1 MKINSILL
9 VMCVCVTFA
18 QLSSAQTEPKFD
30 FYTRGPYQERV
41 PKPQSLLRFDV
52 GDHHTTYAQMEQ
64 VIEAIAKAAPDRVK
78 IFDIGETNEH
88 RMQHLVAV
96 SAPENIARL
105 DEIKAQNARLTDP
118 RKTGA
123 SEANAI
129 AQNNPAIAWMA
140 YTIHGNESSSFEAM
154 MQVIYQLAASN
165 EPATLDILKN
175 TVVLVL
181 TGENPDGHERF
192 VTWYNSVA
200 TGSPD
205 RNAIEKR
212 EPWAIWGRVSH
223 YRFNLNRDTLAFT
236 QKESRNMQKAYMEWN
251 PQVSVDH
258 HGQPSQY
265 FFPPVALP
273 INPNL
278 PQPQVQQVARRL
290 RTCECRGVRCKQM
303 GLLRS
308 RHFRCILSRLLG
320 YVPIAAGSD
329 GNDV

>member
-105 DEIKAQNARLTDP
+105 DEIKARNARLTDP

-236 QKESRNMQKAYMEWN
+236 QKESRNMA
-251 PQVSVDH
+251 
-258 HGQPSQY
+258 
-265 FFPPVALP
+265 
-273 INPNL
+273 
-278 PQPQVQQVARRL
+278 
-290 RTCECRGVRCKQM
+290 
-303 GLLRS
+303 
-308 RHFRCILSRLLG
+308 FR
-320 YVPIAAGSD
+320 
-329 GNDV
+329 